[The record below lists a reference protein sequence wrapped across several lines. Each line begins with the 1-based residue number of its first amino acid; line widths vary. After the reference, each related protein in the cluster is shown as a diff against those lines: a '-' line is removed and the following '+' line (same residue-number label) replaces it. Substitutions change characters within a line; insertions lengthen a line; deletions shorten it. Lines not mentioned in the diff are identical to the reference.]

1 MPSKKTIFASLRR
14 NADEVFPETQGSE
27 CVPCPLCLKPISE
40 NEATVEHI
48 IPESVDGRL
57 KTLTCKSCNSL
68 TGSRI
73 DSHLQRWHH
82 AQRLHSGSP
91 IPCKV
96 TIGDST
102 VTAVYKR
109 TEETGVSL
117 EIIGR
122 ASNPEHVEKSTDL
135 LTSGVKDE
143 FTVVLELG
151 YSLERVWLALLKSAY
166 LAVFRQQG
174 YEYAVHPAIAP
185 ISERILGRS
194 SGGPSLETIVGKIRP
209 SHTAPPWDDE
219 IMIIQG
225 RTVTQNDCFA
235 VIVRTGRDFPSW
247 HLVYLPLAN
256 NHVDALHEELEAL
269 NEGKRQF
276 SFRIAFQTIPGEH
289 DG

>member
-1 MPSKKTIFASLRR
+1 MPSKKTIFVSLRR
-14 NADEVFPETQGSE
+14 NADEVLPETQGSE
-27 CVPCPLCLKPISE
+27 CVPCPLCLTPISE
-40 NEATVEHI
+40 SEATIEHI

-57 KTLTCKSCNSL
+57 KTLTCKSCNSQ

-96 TIGDST
+96 SVGDST
-102 VTAVYKR
+102 VTAVYTR
-109 TEETGVSL
+109 NEETGINL

-122 ASNPEHVEKSTDL
+122 ASNPQHVEKSTDQ
-135 LTSGVKDE
+135 LTSGAKDE
-143 FTVVLELG
+143 FTILLDLG
-151 YSLERVWLALLKSAY
+151 YSLDNVWLALLKSAY

-174 YEYAVHPAIAP
+174 SGYAIHPAIAP
-185 ISERILGRS
+185 IRERILGRS
-194 SGGPSLETIVGKIRP
+194 SVGPNLETIIGNVNP
-209 SHTAPPWDDE
+209 SRTDPPWNDE
-219 IMIIQG
+219 LMIIQG

-256 NHVDALHEELEAL
+256 DQANALYDELEIL

-276 SFRIAFQTIPGEH
+276 SFRIAFQSSPGALR
-289 DG
+289 G